1 VPVAVTDFDESR
13 IPSHLRMS
21 FAVIDERS
29 RTVASGTDLRALQEQ
44 LASTVRESVARA
56 SITPRSN
63 LERGG
68 LTAWDFE
75 ELPRTLDTKQG
86 GNTIRAYPALVDEG
100 ASVAIRLMTMP
111 DDQAREQRRG
121 VRRMLLLAI
130 PSPVSYVQDHL
141 TQTEKLTLA
150 QSPYRTTAE
159 LFADCMAV
167 CIDAVVAGRE
177 VWTRAEFEAV
187 RDEISATIMDSLFQ
201 AVSLLTQV
209 ITGSR
214 NAEKAIKAA
223 SNIAMLSPLADA
235 REQLSALVYPGFA
248 SDTGLTQLRRLPVY
262 LAGIVHRI
270 GKLGENLGRDRVWMT
285 EVQTATARYE
295 LAGGRLPPTPDSA
308 VSIVRARWLLEELR
322 LSLFAQHLGTAE
334 PVSLQRIVRV
344 LSSL

>member
-1 VPVAVTDFDESR
+1 
-13 IPSHLRMS
+13 
-21 FAVIDERS
+21 
-29 RTVASGTDLRALQEQ
+29 
-44 LASTVRESVARA
+44 
-56 SITPRSN
+56 
-63 LERGG
+63 
-68 LTAWDFE
+68 
-75 ELPRTLDTKQG
+75 
-86 GNTIRAYPALVDEG
+86 
-100 ASVAIRLMTMP
+100 
-111 DDQAREQRRG
+111 
-121 VRRMLLLAI
+121 MLLLAI

-150 QSPYRTTAE
+150 QSPYRTTVE

-167 CIDAVVAGRE
+167 CIDAGLAGRE
-177 VWTRAEFEAV
+177 VWTRTEFEAV

-201 AVSLLTQV
+201 VVSLLTKV
-209 ITGSR
+209 IAGSR
-214 NAEKAIKAA
+214 EAEKSIKAA

-248 SDTGLTQLRRLPVY
+248 SATGITQLHRVPVY

-295 LAGGRLPPTPDSA
+295 LAGGHLPSIPDAALSL
-308 VSIVRARWLLEELR
+308 VRARWLIEELR

-344 LSSL
+344 LSA